1 MSLPFKSNCS
11 LAKNRAQA
19 IQPLNPIERQLTR
32 DPKMKED
39 YGKVI
44 QEYLDLDHAERVL
57 RGVQVANIRYMPY
70 HCILRE
76 SSSTTKL
83 RVVFDAS
90 SKRL

>member
-19 IQPLNPIERQLTR
+19 IQRSNQIEKQLTR

-39 YGKVI
+39 YGKII
-44 QEYLDLDHAERVL
+44 QEYLDLDHAERVP
-57 RGVQVANIRYMPY
+57 RGVQVANVRYMSY

-76 SSSTTKL
+76 SRSTTKL